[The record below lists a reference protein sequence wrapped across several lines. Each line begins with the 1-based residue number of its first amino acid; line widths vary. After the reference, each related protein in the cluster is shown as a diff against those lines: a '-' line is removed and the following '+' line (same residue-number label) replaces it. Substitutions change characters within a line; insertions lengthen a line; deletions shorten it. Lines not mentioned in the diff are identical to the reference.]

1 MRVPTV
7 HTNGTSKGD
16 LMRYHQ
22 RVIDPLRDAI
32 SMLRLSGPNGRDFYT
47 QGNKAMQEAADE
59 HSARIE
65 KLSEVLVEL
74 ESLMEQIDA
83 QN

>member
-1 MRVPTV
+1 
-7 HTNGTSKGD
+7 
-16 LMRYHQ
+16 
-22 RVIDPLRDAI
+22 
-32 SMLRLSGPNGRDFYT
+32 MLRLSGPNGLDFYT
-47 QGNKAMQEAADE
+47 QGNKAMREAADE

-83 QN
+83 QD

>member
-1 MRVPTV
+1 
-7 HTNGTSKGD
+7 
-16 LMRYHQ
+16 
-22 RVIDPLRDAI
+22 
-32 SMLRLSGPNGRDFYT
+32 MLRLSGPNGRDFYT

-83 QN
+83 QD